1 MLSLILIYDKD
12 GAGILDGV
20 RFREN
25 RTLRIRRGVV
35 ACHGVGCRDGG
46 VVASSKKGGSR
57 NIWLGRSGIGRGR
70 RGWGLGFVTCC
81 IRGCVD
87 DSTGLGKGGWKMVY
101 GVGIG
106 EMLGKG

>member
-1 MLSLILIYDKD
+1 M
-12 GAGILDGV
+12 
-20 RFREN
+20 RFRGN

-57 NIWLGRSGIGRGR
+57 NIWLGRRGIVGEGRE
-70 RGWGLGFVTCC
+70 WGLGFVACC
-81 IRGCVD
+81 TRGCMD
-87 DSTGLGKGGWKMVY
+87 DSTGLGREGWKMVY